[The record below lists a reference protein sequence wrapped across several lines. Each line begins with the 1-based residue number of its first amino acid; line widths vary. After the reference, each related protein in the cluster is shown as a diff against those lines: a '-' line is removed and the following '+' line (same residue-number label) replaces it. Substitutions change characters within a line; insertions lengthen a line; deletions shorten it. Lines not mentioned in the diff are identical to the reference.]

1 MASLRETSDEDKV
14 RGKNVEA
21 PKNNKFQNKNSKSK
35 SSSTLNSLKD
45 FANGT
50 ATEDVEDVANKGT
63 EGMQK
68 AGAGATKAVKNAPSN
83 IKALMS
89 APQKLKE
96 SIQNMKKKIKER
108 KRMKERIRR
117 IIKIIR
123 FILQMIIK
131 LILAFWWVI
140 LIVAGFILLAY
151 LAFSFVNNASVRG
164 NQYIDAEVSQYNTV
178 SPSDVS
184 DLELTEVT
192 MENKLVRAFYY
203 YFAEKSVWVMTD
215 GKIQSKDGITDGGVS
230 TDGEVLQFRS
240 QEYIDKFGD
249 PDDEDA
255 EVVKDKYGR
264 ESEFYIN
271 PNALYVLDKYL
282 HDSKFRFP
290 EQIVKHVAYEK
301 NVDYTGGGT
310 GSVDFSG
317 SENAQICWN
326 FYRSMGFSE
335 VQTAG
340 LLGNIYAESSFDPTA
355 SNGTHFG
362 IHQWGAGRYAA
373 LQELA
378 SSKNSTWTDLKIQ
391 LQYAYSEL
399 TGSYYKSKLDSNG
412 WNDSNLTVSKAA
424 DLIRLH
430 YEVCGEQAAE
440 KRRNAAQEYY
450 EKFKGTGG
458 DNSSS
463 TDNNTNA
470 DSSANISQ
478 AYATWKQFDSRWG
491 NLPIGSD
498 TVRNIGCFATSEC
511 VLAAYSGAAS
521 KDESI
526 FNPLVGIPKL
536 RFNGEALDQTSI
548 VNLGDGS
555 LSFHGEKSLDLQGII
570 NEVKSNVNNGY
581 FYIVWVNPT
590 HFIPVVGVT
599 DNDVLVNDVG
609 RSGEVQTLSNYLA
622 TSGRTLQPNRNL
634 RIFKSSKT
642 NMAECGNVSYNGSNN
657 AGGVNSIPYKLKQ
670 LTDDNGNLIVDS
682 TKYKMEKVEEKIY
695 TTETTEKE
703 IILHGNTGKTEKNL
717 KLKIKIDKDGNET
730 VLKSGEAVFE
740 ADEERS
746 PKGHIKYNQII
757 ITEVDTGKTETKTYW
772 VKTDEKEKGVWD
784 YGFGSIV
791 FYNQYEE
798 SQESRGTITDFD
810 CWDPEKLTYD
820 EDGNKIYGGLVH
832 YTAETYD
839 VEASSVKSRLVLPFD
854 LSEIHTWGQST
865 SKTYLIK
872 WAITPAGSITN
883 SLKFE
888 EVALGPDNNGETE
901 NTTLDNLEQWVQVPK
916 TESVWLGVD
925 PKKKDSISE
934 EEKSNWSKA
943 ERENFN
949 AANVYEAPKE
959 VDRNG
964 DTVNYQT
971 LVNDTYK
978 PIKQDYTY
986 LVFEKRTVSKTFY
999 GTPTGMKYSYQATYD
1014 NNNVDL
1020 SGISGTRYYKDY
1032 LNNYAGYVPISVQ
1045 GSFDFDAIK
1054 ERTGKNEEE
1063 LEKVL
1068 SNSVFTN
1075 NTDTVTNS
1083 FFDEE
1088 GHYTGLGSIQTRYE
1102 TGAEIGS
1109 ANVGHYEHDGYNP
1122 GWGFANFTAENCT
1135 AFMKWLKEKDSD
1147 FYNKYFGG
1155 VTIDPN
1161 GGKDT
1166 PFYDA
1171 WQKAA
1176 NMDLEQFT
1184 MYYISFSYKND
1195 CYDNVLIKDK
1205 VKNNPVLA
1213 QIDFTRSF
1221 PLQEMVYS
1229 VGCAAPGIAI
1239 EVLNNCGITA
1249 NDTDAEIITKMGK
1262 YMSTD
1267 EFCKNWYKPI
1277 YWNGVKNR
1285 WSPDKESS
1293 QTNIL
1298 LKYIEDNGDVAGFEY
1313 DPDTELFTGDGVSST
1328 TNKNNWFNSVKKV
1341 IKKTFKKFQ
1350 NFVSDIIFGKEYTD
1364 VLEEKYWVKIQG
1376 GALADNQSDWVLSAM
1391 FAYDDQEKTT
1401 DYEIDDEYF
1410 KLKFQQLFS
1419 SEGVTGSGATVKDR
1433 YFSGKTTNPLANDKD
1448 AKIISK
1454 YNAKTDP
1461 VLQVSTKKDTEI
1473 KAVAAG
1479 QVLKVGYDA
1488 KYGGDYIMIQH
1499 NGCVSIYG
1507 HLANNTVQKKDNV
1520 KAGDVIGTSRTTFYF
1535 ALRIKPKGNYIN
1547 PTTIFKDDTSTSS
1560 GVVAPADAND
1570 IVKRAYEHLGKP
1582 YVWGASGPDSFD
1594 CSGLVSYCITGK
1606 YQHTWST
1613 SSIRTWEKTTDP
1625 QPGDICINS
1634 HHTGVYI
1641 GGGKMIHAPQEGDVV
1656 KISNVQKDMWYVKAP
1671 S

>member
-164 NQYIDAEVSQYNTV
+164 NQYIDAEVAQYNTV

-1032 LNNYAGYVPISVQ
+1032 LNNYAGYVPISGQ

-1547 PTTIFKDDTSTSS
+1547 PTTIFKDDTSNSS

-1570 IVKRAYEHLGKP
+1570 IVKRAYENLGKP
-1582 YVWGASGPDSFD
+1582 YVYGAYGPDSFD
-1594 CSGLVSYCITGK
+1594 CSGLVGYCITGK
-1606 YQHTWST
+1606 YARKWTT
-1613 SSIRTWEKTTDP
+1613 TEIRTWEKTTDP

-1641 GGGKMIHAPQEGDVV
+1641 GGGKMIHAPDIGDVV
-1656 KISNVQKDMWYVKAP
+1656 KIGNVQRDMWYVKAP

>member
-35 SSSTLNSLKD
+35 SSSTANRLKD
-45 FANGT
+45 FTNGT

-63 EGMQK
+63 EEMRK
-68 AGAGATKAVKNAPSN
+68 AGTGAAKSVKNAPSN
-83 IKALMS
+83 IKALMG

-108 KRMKERIRR
+108 KRMKERIKR

-123 FILQMIIK
+123 FIIQMIIRF
-131 LILAFWWVI
+131 ILAFWWVI

-151 LAFSFVNNASVRG
+151 LAFSFVNNASIRG
-164 NQYIDAEVSQYNTV
+164 NQYIDAEVAQYNTV
-178 SPSDVS
+178 TPTDTG

-203 YFAEKSVWVMTD
+203 YFAEKSIWVMTD
-215 GKIQSKDGITDGGVS
+215 GKVQSKNGITDGGIS

-335 VQTAG
+335 IQTAG
-340 LLGNIYAESSFDPTA
+340 LVGNIYAESSFDPTA

-362 IHQWGAGRYAA
+362 IHQWGAGRFAA

-378 SSKNSTWTDLKIQ
+378 SSKGSTWTDLKIQ
-391 LQYAYSEL
+391 LQFAYSEL
-399 TGSYYKSKLDSNG
+399 TGSYYKSRLDSNG

-424 DLIRLH
+424 DLIRQY

-458 DNSSS
+458 DNSSN
-463 TDNNTNA
+463 TDNNTNT

-491 NLPIGSD
+491 GLPIGGD
-498 TVRNIGCFATSEC
+498 TVKNIGCFATSEC
-511 VLAAYSGAAS
+511 VLAAYSGVAS

-536 RFNGEALDQTSI
+536 RFSGEALDQTSI

-599 DNDVLVNDVG
+599 DNDVLINDVG

-622 TSGRTLQPNRNL
+622 TSGRTLQPSRNL

-642 NMAECGNVSYNGSNN
+642 NMAECGNVSYNGSTDS
-657 AGGVNSIPYKLKQ
+657 GGVNSIPYKLKQ
-670 LTDDNGNLIVDS
+670 LTDDDGNVIVDS
-682 TKYKMEKVEEKIY
+682 TKYKLEKVEEKIY
-695 TTETTEKE
+695 TTETTVEQKRE
-703 IILHGNTGKTEKNL
+703 TGCIGDTVNVD
-717 KLKIKIDKDGNET
+717 LKIKIDKDGNKT
-730 VLKSGEAVFE
+730 VLKTGKVTLEQDPKESTAGEAVY
-740 ADEERS
+740 DQTV
-746 PKGHIKYNQII
+746 IK
-757 ITEVDTGKTETKTYW
+757 EVDTGKTKTNTYW
-772 VKTDEKEKGVWD
+772 VKTDEKEKGIWD

-820 EDGNKIYGGLVH
+820 ENGNKIYGGLVH

-839 VEASSVKSRLVLPFD
+839 VEASSVKSRLILPFD
-854 LSEIHTWGQST
+854 LTEIHTWGQST
-865 SKTYLIK
+865 NKTYLIK

-883 SLKFE
+883 SLKFQ

-901 NTTLDNLEQWVQVPK
+901 NTTMDNLEQWVQVPK

-925 PKKKDSISE
+925 PEKKNSISE
-934 EEKSNWSKA
+934 EEKSNWSKE

-949 AANVYEAPKE
+949 NPNVFEAPKE
-959 VDRNG
+959 VDRN
-964 DTVNYQT
+964 DNTVSYQT

-1032 LNNYAGYVPISVQ
+1032 LYHYAGYVPISVK
-1045 GSFDFDAIK
+1045 GTFDFDAIK
-1054 ERTGKNEEE
+1054 NRTGKNAEE
-1063 LEKVL
+1063 LESLL
-1068 SNSVFTN
+1068 SNTIFTKDTN
-1075 NTDTVTNS
+1075 TVTTS
-1083 FFDEE
+1083 FFDSE
-1088 GHYTGLGSIQTRYE
+1088 GNYVGLGSIQTRFE
-1102 TGAEIGS
+1102 TGSDVGT

-1195 CYDNVLIKDK
+1195 CYDPVLNSSKI
-1205 VKNNPVLA
+1205 KNNPVLA

-1221 PLQEMVYS
+1221 ALQEMVYC

-1249 NDTDAEIITKMGK
+1249 NDTDAEIITKMGR

-1267 EFCKNWYKPI
+1267 EFCKNWYKSI

-1293 QTNIL
+1293 QTNMM

-1313 DPDTELFTGDGVSST
+1313 DPDTELFTGEGVSVG
-1328 TNKNNWFNSVKKV
+1328 TNKNTWFNSIKKA
-1341 IKKTFKKFQ
+1341 IKKTFKKFK
-1350 NFVSDIIFGKEYTD
+1350 NFVSDVIFGSEYTD
-1364 VLEEKYWVKIQG
+1364 ILEDKYWAKIQG
-1376 GALADNQSDWVLSAM
+1376 GALADDQADWVLSAM

-1401 DYEIDDEYF
+1401 DYDVDDEYF

-1433 YFSGKTTNPLANDKD
+1433 YFSGKTTNPLGDDKD

-1454 YNAKTDP
+1454 YDAQTNP
-1461 VLQVSTKKDTEI
+1461 VLQISTKKDTKI

>member
-164 NQYIDAEVSQYNTV
+164 NQYIDAEVAQYNTV

-888 EVALGPDNNGETE
+888 EAALGPDNNGETE

-1547 PTTIFKDDTSTSS
+1547 PTTIFKDDTSNSS

-1570 IVKRAYEHLGKP
+1570 IVKRAYENLGKP
-1582 YVWGASGPDSFD
+1582 YVYGAYGPDSFD
-1594 CSGLVSYCITGK
+1594 CSGLVGYCITGK
-1606 YQHTWST
+1606 YARKWTT
-1613 SSIRTWEKTTDP
+1613 TEIRTWEKTTDP

-1641 GGGKMIHAPQEGDVV
+1641 GGGKMIHAPDIGDVV
-1656 KISNVQKDMWYVKAP
+1656 KIGNVQKDMWYVKAP

>member
-35 SSSTLNSLKD
+35 SSSTANRLKD
-45 FANGT
+45 FTNGT

-63 EGMQK
+63 EEMQK

-83 IKALMS
+83 IKALMG

-108 KRMKERIRR
+108 KRMKERIKR

-123 FILQMIIK
+123 FIIQMIIK

-151 LAFSFVNNASVRG
+151 LAFSFLNNASVRG
-164 NQYIDAEVSQYNTV
+164 NQYIDAEVAQYNTV
-178 SPSDVS
+178 TPTETD
-184 DLELTEVT
+184 DLEITEVT

-203 YFAEKSVWVMTD
+203 YFAEKSIWVMTD
-215 GKIQSKDGITDGGVS
+215 GKVQSKNGITDGGIS

-335 VQTAG
+335 IQTAG

-362 IHQWGAGRYAA
+362 IHQWGAGRFAA

-378 SSKNSTWTDLKIQ
+378 SSKGSTWTDLKIQ
-391 LQYAYSEL
+391 LQFAYSEL
-399 TGSYYKSKLDSNG
+399 TGSYYKSRLDSNG

-424 DLIRLH
+424 DLIRQY

-458 DNSSS
+458 DNSSN
-463 TDNNTNA
+463 TDNNTNT

-491 NLPIGSD
+491 GLPIGGD
-498 TVRNIGCFATSEC
+498 TVKNIGCFATSEC

-622 TSGRTLQPNRNL
+622 TSGRTLQPSRNL

-657 AGGVNSIPYKLKQ
+657 ASGVNSIPYKLKQ

-695 TTETTEKE
+695 TTETTVEQKRE
-703 IILHGNTGKTEKNL
+703 TGCIGDTKKVE
-717 KLKIKIDKDGNET
+717 LKIKIDKDGKKT
-730 VLKSGEAVFE
+730 VLKTGKVTLEQDPKESTAGEAVY
-740 ADEERS
+740 D
-746 PKGHIKYNQII
+746 QTI
-757 ITEVDTGKTETKTYW
+757 ITEVDTGKTKTNTYW

-798 SQESRGTITDFD
+798 SKESRGTITDFD
-810 CWDPEKLTYD
+810 CWDPGKLTYD
-820 EDGNKIYGGLVH
+820 ENGNKVYGALVH
-832 YTAETYD
+832 YTSETYD
-839 VEASSVKSRLVLPFD
+839 LESNTVKSRLILPFD
-854 LSEIHTWGQST
+854 LSEIHTWGKST

-901 NTTLDNLEQWVQVPK
+901 NTTMDNLEQWVQVPK

-925 PKKKDSISE
+925 PAKKDSISE
-934 EEKSNWSKA
+934 EEMANWSKA

-949 AANVYEAPKE
+949 NSNVFEAPKE
-959 VDRNG
+959 VDRN
-964 DTVNYQT
+964 DNTVSYQT

-999 GTPTGMKYSYQATYD
+999 GTPSGMKYSYQATYD

-1122 GWGFANFTAENCT
+1122 GWGFANFTADNCK
-1135 AFMKWLKEKDSD
+1135 AFMKWLKEKDKD

-1155 VTIDPN
+1155 VTIDPD

-1547 PTTIFKDDTSTSS
+1547 PTTIFKDDTSNSS

-1570 IVKRAYEHLGKP
+1570 IVKRAYENLGKP
-1582 YVWGASGPDSFD
+1582 YVYGAYGPDSFD
-1594 CSGLVSYCITGK
+1594 CSGLVGYCITGK
-1606 YQHTWST
+1606 YARKWTT
-1613 SSIRTWEKTTDP
+1613 TEIRTWEKTTDP

-1641 GGGKMIHAPQEGDVV
+1641 GGGKMIHAPDIGDVV
-1656 KISNVQKDMWYVKAP
+1656 KIGNVQKDMWYVKAP

>member
-164 NQYIDAEVSQYNTV
+164 NQYIDAEVAQYNTV

-310 GSVDFSG
+310 GVDFSG

-1547 PTTIFKDDTSTSS
+1547 PTTIFKDDTSNSS

-1570 IVKRAYEHLGKP
+1570 IVKRAYENLGKP
-1582 YVWGASGPDSFD
+1582 YVYGAYGPDSFD
-1594 CSGLVSYCITGK
+1594 CSGLVGYCITGK
-1606 YQHTWST
+1606 YARKWTT
-1613 SSIRTWEKTTDP
+1613 TEIRTWEKTTDP

-1641 GGGKMIHAPQEGDVV
+1641 GGGKMIHAPDIGDVV
-1656 KISNVQKDMWYVKAP
+1656 KIGNVQKDMWYVKAP

>member
-35 SSSTLNSLKD
+35 SSSTANRLKD
-45 FANGT
+45 FTNGT

-63 EGMQK
+63 EEMQK

-83 IKALMS
+83 IKALMG

-108 KRMKERIRR
+108 KRMKERIKR

-123 FILQMIIK
+123 FIIQMIIK

-151 LAFSFVNNASVRG
+151 LAFSFLNNASVRG
-164 NQYIDAEVSQYNTV
+164 NQYIDAEVAQYNTV
-178 SPSDVS
+178 TPTETD
-184 DLELTEVT
+184 DLEITEVT

-203 YFAEKSVWVMTD
+203 YFAEKSIWVMTD
-215 GKIQSKDGITDGGVS
+215 GKVQSKNGITDGGIS

-335 VQTAG
+335 IQTAG

-478 AYATWKQFDSRWG
+478 AYSTWKQFDSRWG

-622 TSGRTLQPNRNL
+622 TSGRTLQPSRNL

-695 TTETTEKE
+695 TTETTVEQKRE
-703 IILHGNTGKTEKNL
+703 TGCIGDTKKVE
-717 KLKIKIDKDGNET
+717 LKIKIDKDGKKT
-730 VLKSGEAVFE
+730 VLKTGKVTLEQDPKESTAGEAVY
-740 ADEERS
+740 D
-746 PKGHIKYNQII
+746 QTI
-757 ITEVDTGKTETKTYW
+757 ITEVDTGKTKTNTYW

-798 SQESRGTITDFD
+798 SKESRGTITDFD
-810 CWDPEKLTYD
+810 CWDPGKLTYD
-820 EDGNKIYGGLVH
+820 ENGNKVYGALVH
-832 YTAETYD
+832 YTSETYD
-839 VEASSVKSRLVLPFD
+839 LESNTVKSRLILPFD
-854 LSEIHTWGQST
+854 LSEIHTWGKST

-901 NTTLDNLEQWVQVPK
+901 NTTMDNLEQWVQVPK

-925 PKKKDSISE
+925 PAKKDSISE
-934 EEKSNWSKA
+934 AEMANWSKA

-949 AANVYEAPKE
+949 NSNVFEAPKE
-959 VDRNG
+959 VDRN
-964 DTVNYQT
+964 DNTVSYQT

-986 LVFEKRTVSKTFY
+986 LVFEKKSITKTFY
-999 GTPTGMKYSYQATYD
+999 GTPSGMKYSYQATYD

-1122 GWGFANFTAENCT
+1122 GWGFANFTADNCK
-1135 AFMKWLKEKDSD
+1135 AFMKWLKEKDND

-1155 VTIDPN
+1155 VTIDPD

-1547 PTTIFKDDTSTSS
+1547 PTTIFKDDTSNSS

-1570 IVKRAYEHLGKP
+1570 IVKRAYENLGKP
-1582 YVWGASGPDSFD
+1582 YVYGAYGPDSFD
-1594 CSGLVSYCITGK
+1594 CSGLVGYCITGK
-1606 YQHTWST
+1606 YARKWTT
-1613 SSIRTWEKTTDP
+1613 TEIRTWEKTTDP

-1641 GGGKMIHAPQEGDVV
+1641 GGGKMIHAPDIGDVV
-1656 KISNVQKDMWYVKAP
+1656 KIGNVQKDMWYVKAP